1 MKKFKEKKLNKD
13 IIEYVKYLLTNDDEY
28 PFEAWMMTESEE
40 DLSDIE
46 SELAEIS
53 YHARYMVDVAK
64 TLM

>member
-1 MKKFKEKKLNKD
+1 MIKFKEKKLNKD